1 MTLLAAI
8 RPDEWNLP
16 LFLHLIGAMVLVGA
30 LVLVVTSLAGA
41 RPGGSVAAVRLG
53 YRSLLLV
60 ALPAWLVTRVSAQ
73 WLASEENVDDDPPA
87 WVDLG
92 STTTDTT
99 FVLLVAAT
107 VCAGLAVRRVG
118 REGGGG
124 AGLQRAAVVLVGLSL
139 VAYVVVIWA
148 MATKPS

>member
-16 LFLHLIGAMVLVGA
+16 LFLHLIGAMVLVGT

-60 ALPAWLVTRVSAQ
+60 ALPAWLLTRVSAE
-73 WLASEENVDDDPPA
+73 WLASEENVNEDSPG
-87 WVDLG
+87 WVDIG
-92 STTTDTT
+92 YMTTDTT

-124 AGLQRAAVVLVGLSL
+124 AGLHRAVVVLVGISL
-139 VAYVVVIWA
+139 VAYLVVIWA

>member
-1 MTLLAAI
+1 MTVVAAI

-16 LFLHLIGAMVLVGA
+16 LFLHLLGAMVLVGA
-30 LVLVVTSLAGA
+30 LVLVVASLAGT

-53 YRSLLLV
+53 YRGLLLV

-73 WLASEENVDDDPPA
+73 WLASEENVDEDPPA

-107 VCAGLAVRRVG
+107 VCAGLATRRLG
-118 REGGGG
+118 RKGGGG
-124 AGLQRAAVVLVGLSL
+124 AGLQRAAVVLVGISL

>member
-1 MTLLAAI
+1 MTLIAAI

-16 LFLHLIGAMVLVGA
+16 LFLHLLGAMVLVGA
-30 LVLVVTSLAGA
+30 LVLVVASLAGA
-41 RPGGSVAAVRLG
+41 RPGSSVAAVRLG
-53 YRSLLLV
+53 YRGLLLV

-73 WLASEENVDDDPPA
+73 WLASEENVDEDSPA

-92 STTTDTT
+92 FTTTDTT

-107 VCAGLAVRRVG
+107 VCAGLAARRLS
-118 REGGGG
+118 RKGGGG
-124 AGLQRAAVVLVGLSL
+124 AGLQRAAVVLVGVSL